1 MIIAVFETNE
11 LSNYYGDEE
20 MNWVNGDDV
29 VVPRT

>member
-20 MNWVNGDDV
+20 MNGDDV